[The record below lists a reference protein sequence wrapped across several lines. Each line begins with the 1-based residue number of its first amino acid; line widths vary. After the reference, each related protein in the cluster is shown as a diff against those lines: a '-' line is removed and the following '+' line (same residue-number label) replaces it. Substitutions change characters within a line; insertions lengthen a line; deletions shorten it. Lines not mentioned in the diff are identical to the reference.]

1 MNDNNNSLSP
11 SPFSVPGTVL
21 GALHVLMVTRTLWMK
36 NQVQRG

>member
-21 GALHVLMVTRTLWMK
+21 GALHVLIHGKWS
-36 NQVQRG
+36 QEPYG